1 MANIEGSK
9 NNAGNQPKTPD
20 NKGGGKNIKSLFI
33 AGLSLLGAGGALQA
47 LPSLAQTKPMENN
60 VAQTNTELNFTK
72 EQERKREVNLAIGE
86 VIRYYT
92 LDYITGSYSAVDD
105 EGNWSV
111 MSPEGEVLARV
122 EYGEDI
128 ALITLTNNE
137 FGVGNLVGIVGDLNQ
152 RGVTAQIDPY
162 GKTRLIINYNK
173 PSQRDILNNN
183 YQNPELKTPA
193 VEEIGKYNDNE
204 TNANIIPKLPLQSL
218 GDITKEGDISSQNNG
233 KDRSLRFEKTKDGE
247 TLMIFNSDKKMLE
260 IRDKLIE
267 MNVNVK
273 TYPDL
278 LSTLIISKSKVSE
291 AEMGDI
297 YKINIPIKMP
307 KNTTLNTHTTLTVLK
322 LQYQLK
328 LQE

>member
-1 MANIEGSK
+1 
-9 NNAGNQPKTPD
+9 
-20 NKGGGKNIKSLFI
+20 
-33 AGLSLLGAGGALQA
+33 
-47 LPSLAQTKPMENN
+47 MENN

-72 EQERKREVNLAIGE
+72 EQEWKRE

-152 RGVTAQIDPY
+152 RGVTAQIDPD

-183 YQNPELKTPA
+183 NKETSGKQTYNIGGTKVTAPEP
-193 VEEIGKYNDNE
+193 GK
-204 TNANIIPKLPLQSL
+204 AP
-218 GDITKEGDISSQNNG
+218 
-233 KDRSLRFEKTKDGE
+233 
-247 TLMIFNSDKKMLE
+247 
-260 IRDKLIE
+260 
-267 MNVNVK
+267 
-273 TYPDL
+273 
-278 LSTLIISKSKVSE
+278 E
-291 AEMGDI
+291 AG
-297 YKINIPIKMP
+297 NR
-307 KNTTLNTHTTLTVLK
+307 NTTPVEK
-322 LQYQLK
+322 I
-328 LQE
+328 

>member
-1 MANIEGSK
+1 M
-9 NNAGNQPKTPD
+9 
-20 NKGGGKNIKSLFI
+20 
-33 AGLSLLGAGGALQA
+33 
-47 LPSLAQTKPMENN
+47 AQTKPLENN

-152 RGVTAQIDPY
+152 RGVTAQIDPD

-183 YQNPELKTPA
+183 NKETSGKQTYNIGGTKVTAPEP
-193 VEEIGKYNDNE
+193 GK
-204 TNANIIPKLPLQSL
+204 AP
-218 GDITKEGDISSQNNG
+218 
-233 KDRSLRFEKTKDGE
+233 
-247 TLMIFNSDKKMLE
+247 
-260 IRDKLIE
+260 
-267 MNVNVK
+267 
-273 TYPDL
+273 
-278 LSTLIISKSKVSE
+278 E
-291 AEMGDI
+291 AG
-297 YKINIPIKMP
+297 NR
-307 KNTTLNTHTTLTVLK
+307 NTTPVEK
-322 LQYQLK
+322 I
-328 LQE
+328 